1 MFLSIII
8 PTFNESKVIE
18 KNLNKIISYF
28 SEKIDFEIIVVDD
41 GSTDNT
47 LEIISKLN
55 KKKLI
60 VLNNTSNLGK
70 GAALKIGIEK
80 SKGDLIL
87 ITDADLSTSIDQF
100 EKLNNKFREGYDI
113 VIGSRSTKDAKV
125 LIKQGYLR
133 IAAGKTFNLLIKL
146 ILQINFKD
154 TQCGFKLINGMKGR
168 EIIKHS
174 IIKKFCIDVE
184 ILYLAKKFDLKTYE
198 IGINWINNKD
208 SSVNLIKDSFNMF
221 SDLIKIKIN
230 NY

>member
-18 KNLNKIISYF
+18 KNLNKIINYF
-28 SEKIDFEIIVVDD
+28 NDKIDFEIIVVDD

-47 LEIISKLN
+47 LEIINKLN
-55 KKKLI
+55 TKKLI

-70 GAALKIGIEK
+70 GSALKIGIEK

-100 EKLNNKFREGYDI
+100 EKLNKKFKEGYDF
-113 VIGSRSTKDAKV
+113 VIGSRSTNDAKV
-125 LIKQGYLR
+125 LIKQGYVR

-146 ILQINFKD
+146 ILKIDFKD
-154 TQCGFKLINGMKGR
+154 TQCGFKLINGLKGR
-168 EIIKHS
+168 KIIEHS
-174 IIKKFCIDVE
+174 IINKFCIDVE
-184 ILYLAKKFDLKTYE
+184 ILYLAKKFDLKIYE

-221 SDLIKIKIN
+221 LDLIKIRFN

>member
-47 LEIISKLN
+47 LEIISELN

-80 SKGDLIL
+80 SKGDYIAFMDDDDRWLK
-87 ITDADLSTSIDQF
+87 
-100 EKLNNKFREGYDI
+100 EK
-113 VIGSRSTKDAKV
+113 
-125 LIKQGYLR
+125 
-133 IAAGKTFNLLIKL
+133 IKL
-146 ILQINFKD
+146 QLDILKKCEKKKTMVYCYKRGSKGNIISRKHNKRSRRGLMLSHIFK
-154 TQCGFKLINGMKGR
+154 GFLIPSSSEETITLSMW
-168 EIIKHS
+168 
-174 IIKKFCIDVE
+174 
-184 ILYLAKKFDLKTYE
+184 FDL
-198 IGINWINNKD
+198 IASHI
-208 SSVNLIKDSFNMF
+208 V
-221 SDLIKIKIN
+221 
-230 NY
+230 